1 MEAALRTAVKELT
14 GSNPESVDFKEVR
27 GVEGIKEASYDVAG
41 MTVKVAVASGL
52 GNARKLL
59 EDVKAGKADY
69 HFIERPHIP
78 VQTTRR
84 PCGRKFNIRV
94 HSQFVGII
102 ACDATFRICRTT
114 IANLSRKWEKV
125 PENTPPTQGF
135 WRRYKLAHN
144 SVSSHLS
151 LILSGTGLCQR
162 CC

>member
-1 MEAALRTAVKELT
+1 MCNRIIELVVIQKNT
-14 GSNPESVDFKEVR
+14 IIHDLTCQTIRNNQCTNSVLGSLFRNNSHLSLVARSV
-27 GVEGIKEASYDVAG
+27 GWP
-41 MTVKVAVASGL
+41 
-52 GNARKLL
+52 
-59 EDVKAGKADY
+59 ADY